1 MLKMLE
7 LQYQMMRCGFLA
19 VVRVNIVSLLIRVNI
34 KLLKYRLLEY
44 DEYC

>member
-1 MLKMLE
+1 MRIRAITV
-7 LQYQMMRCGFLA
+7 RCGFLA